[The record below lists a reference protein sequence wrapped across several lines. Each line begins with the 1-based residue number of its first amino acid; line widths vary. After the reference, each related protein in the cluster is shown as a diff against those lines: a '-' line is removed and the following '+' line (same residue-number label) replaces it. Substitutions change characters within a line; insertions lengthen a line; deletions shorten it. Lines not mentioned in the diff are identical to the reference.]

1 MLFLAIDRDLQCDIA
16 GILAHECVIEELLPI
31 PKSQG
36 VMLSFEG
43 PYSAGEYFIRQW
55 NKAENVSQ
63 IRVIGVRTIAVSAC
77 AIAHS
82 GAKSA

>member
-1 MLFLAIDRDLQCDIA
+1 MFLAIDRYLQCDIA
-16 GILAHECVIEELLPI
+16 GILARMGVIEELLPI
-31 PKSQG
+31 PKSRG
-36 VMLSFEG
+36 VILSFG
-43 PYSAGEYFIRQW
+43 GLYSAGEYFIRQW